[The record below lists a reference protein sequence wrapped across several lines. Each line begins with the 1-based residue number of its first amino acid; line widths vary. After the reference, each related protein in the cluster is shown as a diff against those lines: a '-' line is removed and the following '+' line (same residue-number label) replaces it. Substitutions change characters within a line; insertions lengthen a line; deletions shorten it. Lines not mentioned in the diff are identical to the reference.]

1 MKQGGEEGKIGDYS
15 ARRPEHDTAQRNKDS
30 DDVYSLHA
38 RCKAGAPLFISKKK
52 KKGRKREG
60 NHRFPCA
67 AKKTCARVLLMSPN
81 MHQGNRGTVLT
92 SLLQTG
98 VRRVNNRVSI
108 G

>member
-1 MKQGGEEGKIGDYS
+1 METILRGDQSMTLHKEIKIRMTSTVYTPD
-15 ARRPEHDTAQRNKDS
+15 ARQ
-30 DDVYSLHA
+30 
-38 RCKAGAPLFISKKK
+38 APHFLLAKEK